1 LVIQEEV
8 QDGRNNNPFRCD
20 VRNTSGDIERIDEEL
35 FWLMA
40 EEDSSMLVLSSM
52 LDDAALMSG
61 GGACVVTAP

>member
-1 LVIQEEV
+1 M

-20 VRNTSGDIERIDEEL
+20 VQNTLGDIERIEEL
-35 FWLMA
+35 FLLMS

-61 GGACVVTAP
+61 EACVVTAP